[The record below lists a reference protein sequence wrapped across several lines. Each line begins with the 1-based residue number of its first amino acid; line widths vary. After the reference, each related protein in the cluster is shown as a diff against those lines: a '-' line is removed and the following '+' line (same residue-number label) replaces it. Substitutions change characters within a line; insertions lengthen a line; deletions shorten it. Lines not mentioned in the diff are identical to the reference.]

1 MGQIVSNYMTTTY
14 PNIKVN
20 SCISTKCDMCKT
32 NTIFNNILKIT
43 SDEIDLY
50 YDSYKLRT
58 LIEIFGKELFEHDYK
73 KLANGLFYLRY
84 DDLPE
89 INYMNYG
96 IFANLDTS
104 KLKLSEFASNEVIN
118 DFNRITN
125 NKVKFVIFMT
135 DIYNTI
141 IIPRLGSQ
149 LKSKKNVKMDEIFT
163 YELVEVNYN
172 NSNYIKYYIIGF
184 IIFIIFLL
192 FFSL

>member
-1 MGQIVSNYMTTTY
+1 MGQIVSNYMKNTY

-50 YDSYKLRT
+50 YESYKSKT
-58 LIEIFGKELFEHDYK
+58 LIEIFGKELFDHDYK
-73 KLANGLFYLRY
+73 KLADDLFYLRY

-89 INYMNYG
+89 INNINYG

-104 KLKLSEFASNEVIN
+104 KLKLSEFAPNKVIN
-118 DFNRITN
+118 DFNRIKN
-125 NKVKFVIFMT
+125 NKAKILIFMT
-135 DIYNTI
+135 DMYNTI

-149 LKSKKNVKMDEIFT
+149 FESKKNIKMDDIFT
-163 YELVEVNYN
+163 YELIITN
-172 NSNYIKYYIIGF
+172 NNFKYDIIYF
-184 IIFIIFLL
+184 LIFIIIIILL
-192 FFSL
+192 LSNL